1 MELEF
6 PFSRPECSL
15 RIWLVLIADL
25 GTWPEFFNSH
35 KDPKKGI
42 MTHQGMIKQNQI
54 CTR

>member
-6 PFSRPECSL
+6 PFSRHECLL
-15 RIWLVLIADL
+15 RIWLVLTADL
-25 GTWPEFFNSH
+25 GTLPEFFNSH

-42 MTHQGMIKQNQI
+42 MTHQRMIKQDQI